1 MKKAFSFLISGG
13 LPALILSLAFSS
25 SKAQINDYLLHNPVW
40 RDSSTCAVPQPCIQ
54 YEGYNFYVNGDTTWN
69 GLVYKKIFRKGAGEY
84 VWFSPTPPQC
94 SGSYSYVETEPSFI
108 LRSLGKQM
116 FIKIQSE
123 PSEQLLYDFDL
134 EVGDTLPATYNN
146 WPGNIIY
153 VTAIDSFY
161 TPYGYRKIFT
171 LGGANWAQHLI
182 EGVGSS
188 HGLVEPLSNFFDC
201 GYQLLCFSLN
211 DTSWYPS
218 QGISCNIPLSIGEV
232 SAVSNISINPN
243 PMTIQSIVT
252 SPVVWKNA
260 TLSVIDSRGRIVY
273 EVIGLKGNRATFS
286 RNGLASGTY
295 MVRISDGESTS
306 FSKLLIAG
314 D

>member
-1 MKKAFSFLISGG
+1 MKKIAAFRLI
-13 LPALILSLAFSS
+13 ALLFVMLICNDLR
-25 SKAQINDYLLHNPVW
+25 AQINEYLLHNPVW

-69 GLVYKKIFRKGAGEY
+69 GQVYKKIFRKGAGLN
-84 VWFSPTPPQC
+84 VWMGPPPAQC
-94 SGSYSYVETEPSFI
+94 SGTYSYTETEPSFI
-108 LRSLGKQM
+108 LRSFGKQM

-201 GYQLLCFSLN
+201 GYQLLCFSMN
-211 DTSWYPS
+211 DTSWYPA
-218 QGISCNIPLSIGEV
+218 QGISCNIPLSLGEV
-232 SAVSNISINPN
+232 SAAANISVNPN
-243 PMTIQSIVT
+243 PMTGQTIIT
-252 SPVVWKNA
+252 TPVVWKNA
-260 TLSVIDSRGRIVY
+260 TMSVIDSRGRVVY
-273 EVIGLKGNRATFS
+273 EIIGLKGNKTTFS
-286 RNGLASGTY
+286 RNDLASGTY
-295 MVRISDGESTS
+295 MIRISDGEATS